1 VQQFI
6 RVEYDFA
13 ANRCRLRRVAMEPLH
28 HDESAWPQRL
38 VTALQRSTLLN
49 LACDHISLGLGG
61 RESAF
66 ELQATRGIPTWG
78 KRLRRWFRDY
88 NELANGLLK
97 TLDLNGLRQMFLTP
111 RRPVSVPS
119 QQNASASS

>member
-1 VQQFI
+1 
-6 RVEYDFA
+6 
-13 ANRCRLRRVAMEPLH
+13 MEPLH

-38 VTALQRSTLLN
+38 VTVLQRSALLN
-49 LACDHISLGLGG
+49 LAWDHISLGLGG

-97 TLDLNGLRQMFLTP
+97 TLDLNGLRHRYSALHLFGKRCRDENPPGLLSSMC
-111 RRPVSVPS
+111 SVPYI
-119 QQNASASS
+119 QQSS